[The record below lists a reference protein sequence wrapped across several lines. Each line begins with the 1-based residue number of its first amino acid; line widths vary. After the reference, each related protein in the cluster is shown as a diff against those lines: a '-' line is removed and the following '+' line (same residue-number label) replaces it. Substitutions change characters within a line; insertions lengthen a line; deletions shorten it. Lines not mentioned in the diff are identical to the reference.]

1 MFFVFVFQVRLLSP
15 VVDAIVLQ
23 ITVWFWIHF
32 EQIFHTSPAVCHRPI
47 GSCSH
52 ICFCPLQS
60 RLLFIPLALTQ
71 SKPVGRLQSYVPTLP
86 FPQFHIYSCSHNSL
100 PRGPQ
105 ISVGG
110 EHHCWP
116 ILTGTTPPS
125 HSWRSSNR
133 ICASIS
139 SNTHT
144 PSTCRSH
151 SCRPIIFAGF
161 DIKAYSPKL
170 LSNNERGKT
179 DIVVKR
185 WPSFLHFRW
194 SASTLKFPILHIK
207 KEYLQRTPAA
217 FADPLQAA
225 GGRKASREGIW
236 AGWCSFKGLGQLHEK
251 QSLANQ
257 TTAKIPTN
265 NSAQFLRSFPGWR
278 WRLTSV

>member
-1 MFFVFVFQVRLLSP
+1 MCSLGVFLFVFQVQFRSP
-15 VVDAIVLQ
+15 VVYAIVLQ
-23 ITVWFWIHF
+23 IMVWFWIHF
-32 EQIFHTSPAVCHRPI
+32 GQISPHVSRCLPPPHWFTQPHLFLPAPI
-47 GSCSH
+47 P
-52 ICFCPLQS
+52 IA
-60 RLLFIPLALTQ
+60 LFFFFSLALTQ
-71 SKPVGRLQSYVPTLP
+71 SMPVGRLQSYVPTLP

-125 HSWRSSNR
+125 HSWLSSNR
-133 ICASIS
+133 ICASKS

-161 DIKAYSPKL
+161 DIKACSPKL
-170 LSNNERGKT
+170 LSNNEKGKT

-217 FADPLQAA
+217 FA
-225 GGRKASREGIW
+225 GRKVSREGIW
-236 AGWCSFKGLGQLHEK
+236 AGWCSFKALGQLHGK

-278 WRLTSV
+278 WCLTSV